1 MRPPN
6 KKKTKYYKN
15 THGTVYRVGSKKK
28 YKKVKPQQQT
38 AQIEA

>member
-1 MRPPN
+1 MRLPN

-28 YKKVKPQQQT
+28 PKKSKSQQKIVKL
-38 AQIEA
+38 EA